1 LFERY
6 AMALRLYNTLMRQKE
21 DFVPVKE
28 GEVGIYACGVT
39 VYDTCHVGHARSAI
53 NFDVI
58 TRYLRYRGYKVTY
71 VKNFTDVDD
80 KIIVKANKE
89 GVGFREISERY
100 ITEHNDDM
108 DRIGIE
114 RPTVTPRAT
123 EHIGGMIELIGKLL
137 KNDLAY
143 VVDGDVYFAVKKF
156 KGYGKLSGRDI
167 DEMMSGARVA
177 VGEKKQDPLDFALWK
192 ASKEGEPWWE
202 SPWGKGRPGWHIE
215 CSVMSACFL
224 GETFDIHGGGE
235 DLVFPHH
242 ENEIAQSE
250 GASGKTF
257 ARYWLHNGFIK
268 VDHEKMSKSLGN
280 FVTIKDILRLYHPEV
295 LRFFVLQS
303 HYRSP
308 LDYSDEALGDAR
320 IAMNRLYETLKR
332 IRDIFAA
339 HQALAPVSVKEAELP
354 EKEKA
359 LLERVRTLPERF
371 REGMDDD
378 FNTAR
383 AMGYVFD
390 LVRQVNAYL
399 TDGFKAGPPAL
410 FALNE
415 AERTLREVGGV
426 LGILMEDPEVYFEKD
441 RLREAEKRGIEV
453 GEISALIEERL
464 KARAEKNWKRADEI
478 RDGLAAKGI
487 VLKDSKAATTWT
499 IEGKTTN

>member
-1 LFERY
+1 
-6 AMALRLYNTLMRQKE
+6 MALRLYNTLTRRKE

-39 VYDTCHVGHARSAI
+39 VYDTCHIGHARSAI

-58 TRYLRYRGYKVTY
+58 TRYLRYRGYRVTY

-80 KIIVKANKE
+80 KIIAKANRE

-100 ITEHNDDM
+100 IAEHDEDM
-108 DRIGIE
+108 GRLGVE

-123 EHIGGMIELIGKLL
+123 EHIGGMIELINRLIG
-137 KNDLAY
+137 NGLAY
-143 VVDGDVYFAVKKF
+143 AVPGGDVYFSVKKF
-156 KGYGKLSGRDI
+156 KDYGKLSGRNL
-167 DEMMSGARVA
+167 DEMMSGARIA
-177 VGEKKQDPLDFALWK
+177 PGEKKKDPLDFALWK
-192 ASKEGEPWWE
+192 ASKEGEPWWD

-215 CSVMSACFL
+215 CSVMSAHFL

-280 FVTIKDILRLYHPEV
+280 FITIRDILKVHHPEV
-295 LRFFVLQS
+295 VRFFVLQG

-308 LDYSDEALGDAR
+308 LDFSEEALNEAR
-320 IAMNRLYETLKR
+320 YAMNRLYETLKR
-332 IRDIFAA
+332 IRDLFASDP
-339 HQALAPVSVKEAELP
+339 ALTAVEVGEGELS

-359 LLERVRTLPERF
+359 LLGRVRELPERF
-371 REGMDDD
+371 KEAMDDD

-383 AMGYVFD
+383 AMGYIFD
-390 LVRQVNAYL
+390 AVRQVNAYL
-399 TDGFKAGPPAL
+399 AEGSTPGPPAL
-410 FALNE
+410 FVLNE

-426 LGILMEDPEVYFEKD
+426 LGILMEDPDVYFEKD
-441 RLREAEKRGIEV
+441 RLREAAKRGLRVEEIE
-453 GEISALIEERL
+453 ALVEERL
-464 KARAEKNWKRADEI
+464 QARKEKNWQRADAI
-478 RDGLAAKGI
+478 RDGLAAKGV
-487 VLKDSKAATTWT
+487 VLKDSKTGTTWT
-499 IEGKTTN
+499 IESKTTQ